1 MRDTLKTTLKVGKS
15 GKICRE
21 GGTIAMAYSNFTIE
35 EVLKVFQLETDEA
48 ADISS
53 EIESIVPSEH
63 LTTTLSRNVP
73 LALAIG
79 TEKAKSE
86 LIVTNVL
93 VELREKFEQRISLF
107 SGIDFSVDVEKGLT
121 GVCDFLVSLSPVQY
135 YLEAPII
142 ILVEAKKDEPTTGF
156 GQCIAEMLAA
166 QHFNTQKGNDI
177 PVIYGASTTGT
188 VWQFLKLE
196 GQQLYIDKAPYSIG
210 QCDKIL
216 GILSS
221 MVQQKA

>member
-1 MRDTLKTTLKVGKS
+1 M
-15 GKICRE
+15 
-21 GGTIAMAYSNFTIE
+21 
-35 EVLKVFQLETDEA
+35 
-48 ADISS
+48 
-53 EIESIVPSEH
+53 
-63 LTTTLSRNVP
+63 P

-79 TEKAKSE
+79 TEKASSE
-86 LIVTNVL
+86 LIVSELL
-93 VELREKFEQRISLF
+93 VELREKFEEKISIF
-107 SGIDFSVDVEKGLT
+107 SGIDFSVDVKKGLT

-142 ILVEAKKDEPTTGF
+142 ILVEAKRENPVSGF

-166 QHFNTQKGNDI
+166 QHFNIEKDNNI
-177 PVIYGASTTGT
+177 PIIYGASTTGT

-196 GQQLYIDKAPYSIG
+196 GQKLYIDRAPYSIG

-221 MVQQKA
+221 MVEQGV

>member
-1 MRDTLKTTLKVGKS
+1 
-15 GKICRE
+15 
-21 GGTIAMAYSNFTIE
+21 MAYSNFTLE
-35 EVLKVFQLETDEA
+35 TVRNTFQLETDEA

-53 EIESIVPSEH
+53 KIEPVVLSAH
-63 LTTTLSRNVP
+63 LTTALEKKVP

-79 TEKAKSE
+79 TEKASSE
-86 LIVTNVL
+86 LIVTDIL
-93 VELREKFEQRISLF
+93 VELREKFEKRISFF

-121 GVCDFLVSLSPVQY
+121 GVCDFLVSLSPVQF

-142 ILVEAKKDEPTTGF
+142 ILVEAKRENPVSGF
-156 GQCIAEMLAA
+156 GQCIAEMVAA
-166 QHFNTQKGNDI
+166 QHFNTQKGNVI

-196 GQQLYIDKAPYSIG
+196 GQQLHVDRIPYSIER
-210 QCDKIL
+210 CDKIL

-221 MVQQKA
+221 MVEQKV

>member
-1 MRDTLKTTLKVGKS
+1 
-15 GKICRE
+15 
-21 GGTIAMAYSNFTIE
+21 MAYSNFTIE
-35 EVLKVFQLETDEA
+35 EVIKAFQLETDEA

-53 EIESIVPSEH
+53 DIELIVPSEH

-121 GVCDFLVSLSPVQY
+121 GVCNFLVSLSPVQY

-166 QHFNTQKGNDI
+166 QHFNIQKGNDI

-196 GQQLYIDKAPYSIG
+196 GQQLCIDKVPYSIG

-216 GILSS
+216 GVLSS
-221 MVQQKA
+221 MVEQKA

>member
-1 MRDTLKTTLKVGKS
+1 
-15 GKICRE
+15 
-21 GGTIAMAYSNFTIE
+21 MAYSNFTIE
-35 EVLKVFQLETDEA
+35 EVRKAFQLETDEA

-53 EIESIVPSEH
+53 KIEPVAPSAH
-63 LTTTLSRNVP
+63 LTTALAKKVP

-79 TEKAKSE
+79 TEKASSE
-86 LIVTNVL
+86 LIVTDVL
-93 VELREKFEQRISLF
+93 VELREKFEDRISFF

-121 GVCDFLVSLSPVQY
+121 GVCDFLVSLSPVQF

-142 ILVEAKKDEPTTGF
+142 ILVEAKRENPVSGF

-177 PVIYGASTTGT
+177 HVIYGAATTGT

-216 GILSS
+216 GILVS
-221 MVQQKA
+221 MVEQQV

>member
-1 MRDTLKTTLKVGKS
+1 MH
-15 GKICRE
+15 
-21 GGTIAMAYSNFTIE
+21 
-35 EVLKVFQLETDEA
+35 
-48 ADISS
+48 IS
-53 EIESIVPSEH
+53 PQH
-63 LTTTLSRNVP
+63 WQKKVP

-79 TEKAKSE
+79 TEKASSE
-86 LIVTNVL
+86 LIVTDVL
-93 VELREKFEQRISLF
+93 VELREKFEDRISFF

-142 ILVEAKKDEPTTGF
+142 ILVEAKRENPVSGF

-177 PVIYGASTTGT
+177 PIIYGASTTGT

-216 GILSS
+216 GVLVS
-221 MVQQKA
+221 MVEQQV

>member
-1 MRDTLKTTLKVGKS
+1 
-15 GKICRE
+15 
-21 GGTIAMAYSNFTIE
+21 MAYSNFTIE
-35 EVLKVFQLETDEA
+35 EVIKAFQLETDEA

-53 EIESIVPSEH
+53 DIELIVPSEH

-107 SGIDFSVDVEKGLT
+107 SGIDFNVDVEKGLT
-121 GVCDFLVSLSPVQY
+121 GVCGFLISLSPVQY

-142 ILVEAKKDEPTTGF
+142 ILVEAKRENPVSGF

-196 GQQLYIDKAPYSIG
+196 GQQLCIDKVPYSIG

-216 GILSS
+216 GVLSS
-221 MVQQKA
+221 MVEQKA

>member
-1 MRDTLKTTLKVGKS
+1 
-15 GKICRE
+15 
-21 GGTIAMAYSNFTIE
+21 MAYSNFTIE
-35 EVLKVFQLETDEA
+35 EVIKAFQLETNEA

-53 EIESIVPSEH
+53 RLEPVSLSAH
-63 LTTTLSRNVP
+63 LTTALAKKVP

-79 TEKAKSE
+79 TEKASSE
-86 LIVTNVL
+86 LIVTDVL
-93 VELREKFEQRISLF
+93 VELREKFEDRISFF
-107 SGIDFSVDVEKGLT
+107 SGIDFSVAVEKGLT
-121 GVCDFLVSLSPVQY
+121 GVCDFLVSLSPVQF

-142 ILVEAKKDEPTTGF
+142 ILVEAKRENPVSGF

-177 PVIYGASTTGT
+177 PCIYGTATTGT
-188 VWQFLKLE
+188 MWQFLKLE
-196 GQQLYIDKAPYSIG
+196 GKKLYIDKEVYAIG

-221 MVQQKA
+221 MVEQKA